1 MLRKLRIKFVCVNM
15 LIVTMML
22 LVIFGLVFKF
32 TQANLEQQSVSMME
46 QLAEEVGVDADGLCA
61 ALNGKQP

>member
-1 MLRKLRIKFVCVNM
+1 MKLKITPDTTVGQALSAEPRLCGALLALGLCCVDENTVM
-15 LIVTMML
+15 WT
-22 LVIFGLVFKF
+22 
-32 TQANLEQQSVSMME
+32 ME